1 MNSLTI
7 SSYGARPKT
16 KSIFRK
22 NLEDL
27 NDISTDKTVPI
38 LPTKLPLS
46 VPITSTPLA
55 STVQKRQT
63 IDTRVINRPTRSNKN
78 YVQLKSIPDP
88 EYLFKRNVNKGTS
101 KSFAEKIASFFSPSP
116 KKSKVESIISPIK
129 KIAFDRSNSKKEIES
144 IIYVPS
150 VIKSPGTAQSNHISV
165 GQIQIIKKSSGT
177 TDSIIE
183 IPEDLTVNEISNFP
197 VKNTE
202 NKTIF
207 IQNNAEISVTNHNLI
222 TTANGIDCQSA
233 VEEEDTLLKFL
244 IVLVD

>member
-1 MNSLTI
+1 M

-78 YVQLKSIPDP
+78 YVKLKSIPDP

-101 KSFAEKIASFFSPSP
+101 KSFAEKFVSFFPRRR
-116 KKSKVESIISPIK
+116 KNLKLNRL
-129 KIAFDRSNSKKEIES
+129 FLRLRSLR
-144 IIYVPS
+144 
-150 VIKSPGTAQSNHISV
+150 
-165 GQIQIIKKSSGT
+165 
-177 TDSIIE
+177 
-183 IPEDLTVNEISNFP
+183 LTVP
-197 VKNTE
+197 
-202 NKTIF
+202 
-207 IQNNAEISVTNHNLI
+207 
-222 TTANGIDCQSA
+222 
-233 VEEEDTLLKFL
+233 FL
-244 IVLVD
+244 QKKLSRLFLFLQ